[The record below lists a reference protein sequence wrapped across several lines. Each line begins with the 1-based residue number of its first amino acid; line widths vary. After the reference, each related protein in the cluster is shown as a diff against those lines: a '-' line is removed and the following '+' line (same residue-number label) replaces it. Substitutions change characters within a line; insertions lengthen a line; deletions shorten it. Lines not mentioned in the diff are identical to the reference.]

1 MDRKEINL
9 ISELANIRIREDEI
23 EEFIQDFTRI
33 LSYFGEIIDIPFYKR
48 DLREDEH
55 TPLREDKPD
64 KRATIRKEEE
74 YYSVPR
80 II

>member
-1 MDRKEINL
+1 MDRNEINL
-9 ISELANIRIREDEI
+9 IAELANIRIREDEI
-23 EEFIQDFTRI
+23 EGFIQDFTKI
-33 LSYFGEIIDIPFYKR
+33 LSYFGEIIDIPLYKKNIS
-48 DLREDEH
+48 EDEH
-55 TPLREDKPD
+55 TPLREDKRE